1 MENEVVQSFVHER
14 FGKIRTLTINGVLW
28 FVAADICRSLDIKN
42 SRDALS
48 RLDDDEKKIVDL
60 NSVANADGSSDATSG
75 GWIKNEVNVVNEPGM
90 YRLIFSSR
98 KPEAKEF
105 QRWIYHEVI
114 PSIRK
119 TGSYTLPNEEPA
131 LKNLPPHLADP
142 KRLCVYA
149 VAMSDDTVKIGKTND
164 YRRRANELKRE
175 SALEILR
182 AYRTG
187 YLPSRIASDIE
198 SDCLRAFDSC
208 RKHGE
213 FLNASFA
220 KVCAKV
226 SERAIA
232 IIETDRAIY
241 VTKWPDAKAEYDQ
254 FISEIPATE
263 TGDTSELSL
272 KEKLCV
278 LLECA
283 RITNS
288 DTFRDEI
295 LREAIAITIGKQF

>member
-1 MENEVVQSFVHER
+1 MEEKVLIPLVFEHEE
-14 FGKIRTLTINGVLW
+14 FGKIRTLGDWENPL
-28 FVAADICRSLDIKN
+28 FCLADVCR
-42 SRDALS
+42 A
-48 RLDDDEKKIVDL
+48 LDDLRVDGVVTRLKGDPNTAGGISIHPIVDSL
-60 NSVANADGSSDATSG
+60 GRTQM
-75 GWIKNEVNVVNEPGM
+75 VNFIDEPCL
-90 YRLIFSSR
+90 YRVIFTSR
-98 KPEAKEF
+98 KPNALKF
-105 QRWIYHEVI
+105 QDWIFREVI

-263 TGDTSELSL
+263 TGDASELSL